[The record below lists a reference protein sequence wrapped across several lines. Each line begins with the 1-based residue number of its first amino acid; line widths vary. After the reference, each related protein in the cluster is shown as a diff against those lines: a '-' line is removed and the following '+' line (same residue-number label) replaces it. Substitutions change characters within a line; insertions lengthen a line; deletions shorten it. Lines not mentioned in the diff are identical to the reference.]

1 MDRLLSVFRH
11 FSLLLLFLY
20 TYVAVLVN
28 GKLKLKLSII
38 LYNNNITY
46 MYMYVHFTTVL
57 HYKHACTS
65 RTFVYIRTFSRL
77 KPYTLPLAE
86 NDAILTQ
93 ASVVLLNFIV
103 SLIYLV
109 LNIHVLVHAMCP

>member
-1 MDRLLSVFRH
+1 MIDCLILLYMYLHVRMYIGACSSFLYVDRLLSVFRH

-46 MYMYVHFTTVL
+46 VYMYVHLTTVL
-57 HYKHACTS
+57 HYNHACTS
-65 RTFVYIRTFSRL
+65 HTFVYIRTFSRL
-77 KPYTLPLAE
+77 K
-86 NDAILTQ
+86 N
-93 ASVVLLNFIV
+93 
-103 SLIYLV
+103 
-109 LNIHVLVHAMCP
+109 